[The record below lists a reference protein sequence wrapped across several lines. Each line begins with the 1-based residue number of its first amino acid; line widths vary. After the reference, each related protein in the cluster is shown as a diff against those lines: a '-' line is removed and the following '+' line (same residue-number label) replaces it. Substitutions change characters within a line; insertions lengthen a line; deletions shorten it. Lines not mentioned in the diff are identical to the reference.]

1 MYLKAAILNNS
12 GNVGKST
19 ICQTMLKPRLEG
31 AEIVKVE
38 TINSDGTNDSKL
50 SAKEFDEILK
60 LIDEVDCTLVDIGA
74 SNIEQFM
81 IQMLEFQ
88 GSHELIDY
96 FIIPVTPQD
105 KQQRDSITT
114 INNLMDIGIEAERLK
129 VIFNLAE
136 KGDIAI
142 EKQYSVFFADKICKK
157 IAGNNPSIVYNNNIF
172 NILTKAKLKYD
183 DIYNDDRDFRSLIRA
198 TTSKEERAELSNLR
212 TVKMLMNGFN
222 SDLDIAFKNLNLA

>member
-19 ICQTMLKPRLEG
+19 LCQTLLKPRLED

-60 LIDEVDCTLVDIGA
+60 CIDDVDCTLIDVGS

-96 FIIPVTPQD
+96 FIVPVTPQD

-114 INNLMDIGIEAERLK
+114 INNLMDMGIEVDRLK
-129 VIFNLAE
+129 VIFNFAE
-136 KGDIAI
+136 KDTAI
-142 EKQYSVFFADKICKK
+142 EKQYSVFLADKNCKK
-157 IAGNNPSIVYNNNIF
+157 IAGNNPAIVYNNNIF
-172 NILTKAKLKYD
+172 HILTKAKLKYD

-198 TTSKEERAELSNLR
+198 TTSKEERTQLSNLR

>member
-19 ICQTMLKPRLEG
+19 ICQAMLKPRLEG
-31 AEIVKVE
+31 SEIIKVE
-38 TINSDGTNDSKL
+38 TINSDGTNDNKL

-60 LIDEVDCTLVDIGA
+60 RIDDADCTLIDVGA

-81 IQMLEFQ
+81 VQMLEFQ

-96 FIIPVTPQD
+96 FIVPVTPQD

-114 INNLMDIGIEAERLK
+114 IKNLLDMGIEPEHIK
-129 VIFNLAE
+129 VIFNMAE
-136 KGDIAI
+136 KDLAI
-142 EKQYSVFFADKICKK
+142 DKQFAIFLADKTCNK
-157 IAGNNPSIVYNNNIF
+157 IAGTTPSVVHHN
-172 NILTKAKLKYD
+172 NILTILAKSKLKYD
-183 DIYNDDRDFRSLIRA
+183 DVYHDNRDFRTLIRSA
-198 TTSKEERAELSNLR
+198 ESKEIRQELSNLR

-222 SDLDIAFKNLNLA
+222 SDLDIAFENLNLS

>member
-19 ICQTMLKPRLEG
+19 ICQTMLKPRLED
-31 AEIVKVE
+31 AEIIKVE

-50 SAKEFDEILK
+50 SAKEFDEILRR
-60 LIDEVDCTLVDIGA
+60 IDDVDCTLIDVGA
-74 SNIEQFM
+74 SNIEQFI

-105 KQQRDSITT
+105 KQQRDSIAT
-114 INNLMDIGIEAERLK
+114 ISNILNMGVEEDRIK
-129 VIFNLAE
+129 VIFNMAE
-136 KGDIAI
+136 KDIEIDKQFAI
-142 EKQYSVFFADKICKK
+142 FLSDKTSKK
-157 IAGNNPSIVYNNNIF
+157 IVGATPSVVYHNNIF
-172 NILTKAKLKYD
+172 TILTKSKLKYD
-183 DIYNDDRDFRSLIRA
+183 DVYNDDRDFRSLIRSA
-198 TTSKEERAELSNLR
+198 TSKEERQELSNLR

-222 SDLDIAFKNLNLA
+222 SDLDIAFENLALF

>member
-19 ICQTMLKPRLEG
+19 ICQAMLKPRLEG
-31 AEIVKVE
+31 SEIIKVE
-38 TINSDGTNDSKL
+38 TINSDGTNDNKL

-60 LIDEVDCTLVDIGA
+60 RIDDADCTLIDVGA

-81 IQMLEFQ
+81 VQMLEFQ

-96 FIIPVTPQD
+96 FIVPVTPQD

-114 INNLMDIGIEAERLK
+114 IKNLLDMGIEPEHIK
-129 VIFNLAE
+129 VIFNMAE
-136 KGDIAI
+136 KDLAI
-142 EKQYSVFFADKICKK
+142 DKQFAIFLADKTCNK
-157 IAGNNPSIVYNNNIF
+157 IAGTTPSVVHHNNIF
-172 NILTKAKLKYD
+172 TILAKSKLKYD
-183 DIYNDDRDFRSLIRA
+183 DVYHDNRDFRTLIRSA
-198 TTSKEERAELSNLR
+198 ESKEIRQELSNLR

-222 SDLDIAFKNLNLA
+222 SDLDIAFENLNLS